1 MGNAFEQHR
10 FLIRLAEVV
19 VDADG
24 HGAVA
29 VFITGTRGNHDDW
42 QTFESRAGAHIFG
55 NFETVHARHFD
66 IEQHQIRDLILPNVA
81 VAELI
86 DYQASAFDLDTPPW
100 YLGRVMWRERQI
112 PLLSFESACGQKIVI
127 GERARIVIL
136 NALGG
141 LPELK
146 FIALL
151 VQGIPRSYK
160 LDSQLSYVD
169 VPLCALEQAAV
180 QVGDQV
186 AKVPDLLGLEKLLVE
201 AGLVH

>member
-1 MGNAFEQHR
+1 M
-10 FLIRLAEVV
+10 
-19 VDADG
+19 
-24 HGAVA
+24 
-29 VFITGTRGNHDDW
+29 
-42 QTFESRAGAHIFG
+42 
-55 NFETVHARHFD
+55 
-66 IEQHQIRDLILPNVA
+66 
-81 VAELI
+81 
-86 DYQASAFDLDTPPW
+86 
-100 YLGRVMWRERQI
+100 RQI

-141 LPELK
+141 RPELK

-169 VPLCALEQAAV
+169 VPLCSLEQAAV

-186 AKVPDLLGLEKLLVE
+186 ARVPDLLALEELLVN
-201 AGLVH
+201 AGLI

>member
-1 MGNAFEQHR
+1 MHEHR
-10 FLIRLAEVV
+10 HNPRTSQLTGLLLPLA
-19 VDADG
+19 D
-24 HGAVA
+24 
-29 VFITGTRGNHDDW
+29 RN
-42 QTFESRAGAHIFG
+42 
-55 NFETVHARHFD
+55 
-66 IEQHQIRDLILPNVA
+66 LILPNVA
-81 VAELI
+81 IAELV

-100 YLGRVMWRERQI
+100 YLGRVTWRERQI
-112 PLLSFESACGQKIVI
+112 PLISFESACGQKIVI

-141 LPELK
+141 LPELR

-180 QVGDQV
+180 QVGEQV
-186 AKVPDLLGLEKLLVE
+186 AKVPDLLGLEQLLVD
-201 AGLVH
+201 AGLAR

>member
-1 MGNAFEQHR
+1 MLEHR
-10 FLIRLAEVV
+10 SSHLTGLLLPLA
-19 VDADG
+19 D
-24 HGAVA
+24 
-29 VFITGTRGNHDDW
+29 RN
-42 QTFESRAGAHIFG
+42 
-55 NFETVHARHFD
+55 
-66 IEQHQIRDLILPNVA
+66 LILPNVA

-86 DYQASAFDLDTPPW
+86 GYQSAAFDLDTPPW
-100 YLGRVMWRERQI
+100 YLGRVTWRDQQI
-112 PLLSFESACGQKIVI
+112 PLLSFESACASKIVI

-141 LPELK
+141 RPDLK

-180 QVGDQV
+180 QIGEQV
-186 AKVPDLLGLEKLLVE
+186 AKVPDLLALEELLVS
-201 AGLVH
+201 AGLVD